1 MTGRTIC
8 QMLLWLK
15 KAMPDVD
22 LDKFRTSLLSLK
34 DTVKGKVGEVEMDP
48 ALKAAGWDKYQEF
61 RGWFDKRLDSAIQAA
76 IEEGRQ
82 EDEEEERSSKAE
94 DIEEFSI
101 QQNEEVKTKA
111 TEEKAKEVVKDL
123 QKTLQAPLTALS
135 VTAVDGGKEQ
145 EGLIDREKQ
154 RTEAERQKNVTLARK
169 LE

>member
-1 MTGRTIC
+1 MAVWWRSRTRLGPFSSFAPAQGSTDNWPTNQHSSHCIHIKS
-8 QMLLWLK
+8 QHASFNIVPLSLAPMFQKVRYLLLGGAIGGGGALARQYDDWKNNLPDTAWLK

-82 EDEEEERSSKAE
+82 EDVPLER
-94 DIEEFSI
+94 
-101 QQNEEVKTKA
+101 
-111 TEEKAKEVVKDL
+111 
-123 QKTLQAPLTALS
+123 
-135 VTAVDGGKEQ
+135 
-145 EGLIDREKQ
+145 
-154 RTEAERQKNVTLARK
+154 
-169 LE
+169 

>member
-1 MTGRTIC
+1 MGWVPS
-8 QMLLWLK
+8 LLSRLLKVQPAFISSSTYHSPVDDHILKVRYLLLGGAIGGGGALARQYDDWKNNLPDAAWLK

-82 EDEEEERSSKAE
+82 EDEEEER
-94 DIEEFSI
+94 
-101 QQNEEVKTKA
+101 
-111 TEEKAKEVVKDL
+111 
-123 QKTLQAPLTALS
+123 
-135 VTAVDGGKEQ
+135 
-145 EGLIDREKQ
+145 
-154 RTEAERQKNVTLARK
+154 
-169 LE
+169 